1 MLINQPIRKDLI
13 MMTLA
18 EQHFMETV
26 SYNTDNIAS
35 SLNLQNTI
43 SALTLAYNSSLISK
57 DALAKELTNIFK
69 KLNIEINL

>member
-1 MLINQPIRKDLI
+1 